1 MHKKLPL
8 LLICITC
15 LFFLLAWGC
24 DKQESADK
32 KTAPVAKKI
41 IPKAKEMKQVKADT
55 AAPETTGN
63 KEKGNLAAAKGQDT
77 AAKSLDNEAKRESEL
92 YNPEGR
98 IDPFAPLFK
107 REQVVTVVKEKKKKR
122 PGHLTPLEKVDLS
135 QMKLLGTILAPSG
148 NRAMVTDASGKGY
161 VVTVGTYMGIASG
174 RVVEILRDRIVVEEE
189 VENILGKISLRKRE
203 LKLQKPPGEF

>member
-1 MHKKLPL
+1 MHKKLL
-8 LLICITC
+8 LLLTSILCVC
-15 LFFLLAWGC
+15 FLLALGC
-24 DKQESADK
+24 DKKESAEK
-32 KTAPVAKKI
+32 KAAPVTKKIKSSAKK
-41 IPKAKEMKQVKADT
+41 PEQGKVQET
-55 AAPETTGN
+55 AAVGAGETQKGGTPSAG
-63 KEKGNLAAAKGQDT
+63 KEA
-77 AAKSLDNEAKRESEL
+77 AAKSLDGETKKELEL
-92 YNPEGR
+92 YDPEGR

-107 REQVVTVVKEKKKKR
+107 REQVVTVVKEKKKQR

-135 QMKLLGTILAPSG
+135 QLKLLGTILAPSG

-174 RVVEILRDRIVVEEE
+174 RVVEILNDRVIVEEE